1 MMIRTED
8 IIIPE
13 EVYDEICFIMDCKHI
28 NFMAIS

>member
-13 EVYDEICFIMDCKHI
+13 EVYNEICFIMDCEYI
-28 NFMAIS
+28 NFMGIS

>member
-13 EVYDEICFIMDCKHI
+13 EVYNEICFIMECEYID
-28 NFMAIS
+28 FMGIT